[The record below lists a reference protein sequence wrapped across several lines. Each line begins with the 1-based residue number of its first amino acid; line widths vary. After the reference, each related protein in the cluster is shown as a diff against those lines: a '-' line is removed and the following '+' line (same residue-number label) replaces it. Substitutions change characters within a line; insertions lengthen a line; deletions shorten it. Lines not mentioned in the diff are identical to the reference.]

1 MASRHLSRSVVVQ
14 TLYEWDFRGKPE
26 GEKLNA
32 LLDHNIKEFAPGVE
46 EPEFIKNLMAGI
58 MEHLE
63 DIDKIIEKAAPQ
75 WPIDQIA
82 MVDRNVLRLG
92 IYELLF
98 GNRDEVPPK
107 VAINEAIELGKTFG
121 GDASGKFVNG
131 VLGTIYREI
140 GEPGKDDAPPKK
152 EGEEGERPSVEQA
165 TEWERG
171 SAKAQQSVRG
181 STEHSSANVEE
192 KAEEEAPVEEVVSE

>member
-14 TLYEWDFRGKPE
+14 SLYEWDFRGKDSH
-26 GEKLNA
+26 KLNEI
-32 LLDHNIKEFAPGVE
+32 LDHNIEEFAPGVD
-46 EPEFIKNLMAGI
+46 EPEFIKNLMAGV

-63 DIDKIIEKAAPQ
+63 NIDKIIEKAAPQ

-82 MVDRNVLRLG
+82 IVDRNVLRLG

-107 VAINEAIELGKTFG
+107 VAINEAIELAKTFG

-140 GEPGKDDAPPKK
+140 GEPGKDDVAPAKEKK
-152 EGEEGERPSVEQA
+152 EELPEVAE
-165 TEWERG
+165 
-171 SAKAQQSVRG
+171 
-181 STEHSSANVEE
+181 VEE
-192 KAEEEAPVEEVVSE
+192 AAEPAKEEPMPDHI